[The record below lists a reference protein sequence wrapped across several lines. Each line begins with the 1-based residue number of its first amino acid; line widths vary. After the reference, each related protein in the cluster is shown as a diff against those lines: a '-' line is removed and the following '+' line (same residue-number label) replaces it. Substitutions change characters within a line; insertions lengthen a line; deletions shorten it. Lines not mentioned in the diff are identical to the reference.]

1 MKTTT
6 EKGFRQKI
14 RQSCKGV
21 GTYKPE
27 FESLIGRLASVYV
40 RMNECQEEFQ
50 KSGGRILVG
59 HTTKSGGKVFSKNP
73 LLIEQK
79 KKKKTA
85 LDMERDLGL
94 TPAALKRINEAAMAS
109 QADEDPLTAALSQLR
124 VV

>member
-14 RQSCKGV
+14 RQSCKGA

-27 FESLIGRLASVYV
+27 FEALIGRLASVYA

-50 KSGGRILVG
+50 KSGGRILVK
-59 HTTKSGGKVFSKNP
+59 HKTKTGSFVFQKNP
-73 LLIEQK
+73 YLVELDFLQ
-79 KKKKTA
+79 KTA

-94 TPAALKRINEAAMAS
+94 TPAALKRINEAAMNG
-109 QADEDPLTAALSQLR
+109 QAEEDPLTAALSQLR